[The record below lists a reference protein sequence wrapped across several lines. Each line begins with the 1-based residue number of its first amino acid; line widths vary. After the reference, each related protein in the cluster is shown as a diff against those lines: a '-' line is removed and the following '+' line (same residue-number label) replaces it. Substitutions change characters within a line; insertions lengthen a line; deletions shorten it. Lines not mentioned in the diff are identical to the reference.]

1 VSSTDWAGVR
11 RQLRTGTL
19 TTVVVALLGAPL
31 GLLWQAISPS
41 VRYAVVNGEA
51 VLLDPETQALIS
63 TDGRFAILAG
73 LAGIGCGAGAYFAA
87 GRNTDVAV
95 VTGLA
100 IGGAAAAVL
109 AWRAGH
115 QVGLGTFESMVA
127 GSADGAVITGVAD
140 LRALG
145 VVVFWP
151 VVAVGVFGL
160 CDAVDLAGRHRHV
173 PDLGPAFG
181 DGGGTGPPEP
191 DQAGGGRLDLQAA
204 PTGRDKDRAE
214 P

>member
-1 VSSTDWAGVR
+1 MT
-11 RQLRTGTL
+11 TL
-19 TTVVVALLGAPL
+19 AIALLGAPL

-41 VRYAVVNGEA
+41 VQYAVVDGRA

-63 TDGRFAILAG
+63 TDGRFAILTG
-73 LAGIGCGAGAYFAA
+73 MAGILCGVGAYFAA
-87 GRNTDVAV
+87 GRSTDGAV

-100 IGGAAAAVL
+100 FGGAAAAVL
-109 AWRAGH
+109 AWRVGH
-115 QVGLGTFESMVA
+115 QVGLGTFQSLVA

-151 VVAVGVFGL
+151 VFAAGVFGL
-160 CDAVDLAGRHRHV
+160 CDAVDLARRHRYV
-173 PDLGPAFG
+173 PDLGLAPG
-181 DGGGTGPPEP
+181 DGGGTGLRQP
-191 DQAGGGRLDLQAA
+191 DQVGGGQLDLQAA

>member
-1 VSSTDWAGVR
+1 
-11 RQLRTGTL
+11 
-19 TTVVVALLGAPL
+19 VVVALLGAPL

-41 VRYAVVNGEA
+41 VQYAVVDGKA

-63 TDGRFAILAG
+63 TDGRFAILTG
-73 LAGIGCGAGAYFAA
+73 LVGLGCGVGAYFAA
-87 GRNTDVAV
+87 GRDTDVAM

-100 IGGAAAAVL
+100 IGGAVAAVL
-109 AWRAGH
+109 AWRVGH

-140 LRALG
+140 LRAVG
-145 VVVFWP
+145 VVAFWP
-151 VVAVGVFGL
+151 VAAAGMFGL
-160 CDAVDLAGRHRHV
+160 CDAVDLAGRHRYV
-173 PDLGPAFG
+173 PDLGLPFG
-181 DGGGTGPPEP
+181 DGGGTGTREP
-191 DQAGGGRLDLQAA
+191 DQVGGGQLDLQAA